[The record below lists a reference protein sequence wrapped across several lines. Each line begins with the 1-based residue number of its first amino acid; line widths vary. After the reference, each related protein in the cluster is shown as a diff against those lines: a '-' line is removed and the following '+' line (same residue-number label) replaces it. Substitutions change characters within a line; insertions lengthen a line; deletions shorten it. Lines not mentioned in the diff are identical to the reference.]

1 MVQQLD
7 LTMEAA
13 PRATSVVAHRAK
25 ALMEVVLV
33 AMEIKIIL
41 QWPGRSEEGR
51 EVSLTVNV

>member
-7 LTMEAA
+7 LTMVAA
-13 PRATSVVAHRAK
+13 LRATSVVAHRAK

-51 EVSLTVNV
+51 EASLTVNV

>member
-1 MVQQLD
+1 MAQQLD
-7 LTMEAA
+7 LTMETA

-25 ALMEVVLV
+25 ALMEVVLA
-33 AMEIKIIL
+33 AMETKIIL